1 MGLYLEAAVDAQDQ
15 DPGAPAAST
24 VLVSV
29 IVLPLIEVA
38 PFKVQV
44 IVLEAVVETTTAI
57 ALHRVVDAVKPI
69 AAALVAV
76 VLSFKSTTVCTL
88 PGVMSA
94 KPAVTCDLAM

>member
-1 MGLYLEAAVDAQDQ
+1 MGVYLEAAVDLQDQ

-29 IVLPLIEVA
+29 IVVPLIEVA

-44 IVLEAVVETTTAI
+44 IVLPVGETLTAI
-57 ALHRVVDAVKPI
+57 KLHRVVAAVKPI

-76 VLSFKSTTVCTL
+76 VLSFKSTSVCTL
-88 PGVMSA
+88 PGVISA